1 MTVFHTTPLQRL
13 SQAELRL
20 PFALMRPGNLSFSW
34 KSYAEQVGFHRPSDH
49 CVNPCIIKRLP
60 QSLLL
65 CSMSCYKHWYACPE
79 TTALQLTTA
88 SILSFCYFYLTTL
101 ILFMNTIHLK
111 RLPQSLLLCSMSCYK
126 HWYACPETTALQLT
140 TASILSFCYFYLTT
154 LILFMNTIHL
164 TTNRYIKI
172 SKYCRMALPPGTKS
186 PKALHKYNF

>member
-88 SILSFCYFYLTTL
+88 SISSFCYFYLTTL
-101 ILFMNTIHLK
+101 TDPIHEHYTFDNK
-111 RLPQSLLLCSMSCYK
+111 SIHKKYENIAEWRYLPAQKVQKHCISIIFNWTQSELEWKCCK
-126 HWYACPETTALQLT
+126 
-140 TASILSFCYFYLTT
+140 
-154 LILFMNTIHL
+154 
-164 TTNRYIKI
+164 
-172 SKYCRMALPPGTKS
+172 
-186 PKALHKYNF
+186 